1 MPQQQSHTEIG
12 GSGLKDEREMS
23 LQELIEFREHVE
35 KVIERMEEEHRQTK
49 SDKLPQLLLKYDSD
63 LKCLIDELA
72 DKSVEM
78 SINSPMNESISSLN
92 ISHSI
97 ISSSGSSKSS
107 TKSSASSRSKSSEN
121 NTV

>member
-1 MPQQQSHTEIG
+1 
-12 GSGLKDEREMS
+12 MS

-63 LKCLIDELA
+63 LKFLIDELA
-72 DKSVEM
+72 DKSEEM
-78 SINSPMNESISSLN
+78 SINSQMNASLN

-107 TKSSASSRSKSSEN
+107 TKSSTSSRSKSSEN